1 LSSSHGDRDLQRAPF
16 APGGHTDRFDL
27 HCQPVEQHDYTG
39 EHIRVVPGRY
49 YELQALSLAKIQNG
63 FEMNSS
69 GRACNIVTGRDLLTF
84 TPNRAQMEFL
94 CTTLFL
100 PSLVDWLFKEVDTSI
115 SRASNQFVS
124 QTGS

>member
-1 LSSSHGDRDLQRAPF
+1 M
-16 APGGHTDRFDL
+16 
-27 HCQPVEQHDYTG
+27 
-39 EHIRVVPGRY
+39 
-49 YELQALSLAKIQNG
+49 QANSLSLAKIQNG

-69 GRACNIVTGRDLLTF
+69 VRACNIVTGRDLLTF

-94 CTTLFL
+94 CTTPFL